1 MLEGNIDERP
11 SEHGRRLGQVPDGAA
26 DQAAGEHERVRG
38 VDKRADFVDGH
49 ALRADQPESRREPRL
64 FGESDAS
71 IGRSSPAQD
80 ETDDIAE
87 VRDVAQRDRGREL
100 HRLESEEHLGV
111 FEAEALADPVAV
123 EVFAPRPAAHV
134 SARGAD
140 RIERSRVFE
149 NGAGDVRCARRYVAQ
164 WPRIEK
170 AVGRDRVR
178 GHVGAA
184 VVVLERDVSRTVVG
198 HHLADRG
205 PAWTGGRAWTDDQVV
220 GDAVRPVVAR
230 AHLEEVLLADVD
242 ARARGKLVDAFGGE
256 GRPTAAVAAARREQ
270 QACRRAGHS
279 AQAFAG
285 QPHRHRPPLR
295 TAALEWKARA
305 DRVHIVTLTGSASL
319 VAP

>member
-1 MLEGNIDERP
+1 M
-11 SEHGRRLGQVPDGAA
+11 
-26 DQAAGEHERVRG
+26 RG
-38 VDKRADFVDGH
+38 VDQRADFVDGH
-49 ALRADQPESRREPRL
+49 ALRPDQPEARREPRL
-64 FGESDAS
+64 FGESDAL

-80 ETDDIAE
+80 ETGDIAE

-205 PAWTGGRAWTDDQVV
+205 PAWTGGQVV
-220 GDAVRPVVAR
+220 DDAVRPEVAR
-230 AHLEEVLLADVD
+230 AHREEVLLADVD
-242 ARARGKLVDAFGGE
+242 ARARGKLVDPFGRE
-256 GRPTAAVAAARREQ
+256 GRRTAAVAAARREQ

-285 QPHRHRPPLR
+285 QPHRHRPPLCA
-295 TAALEWKARA
+295 TAPEWRARA
-305 DRVHIVTLTGSASL
+305 GRVHIVTSTSSASL
-319 VAP
+319 VAPQRAL